1 MVPWPYGDNSP
12 GYCEED
18 IKEDAFNGCESLN
31 QVGIIEF
38 ENDGIDLGEIK
49 KGHKQVIRILKQ
61 VNRKQAES
69 YARMHGFRTLFI

>member
-1 MVPWPYGDNSP
+1 MYIK
-12 GYCEED
+12 D

-31 QVGIIEF
+31 KVGIIEF

-69 YARMHGFRTLFI
+69 YARLHGFRTLFI